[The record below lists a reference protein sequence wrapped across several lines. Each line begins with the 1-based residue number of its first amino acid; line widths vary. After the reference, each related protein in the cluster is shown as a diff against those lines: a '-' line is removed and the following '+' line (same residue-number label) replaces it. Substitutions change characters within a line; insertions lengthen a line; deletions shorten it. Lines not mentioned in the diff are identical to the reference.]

1 MEIVR
6 SIAGKKAT
14 SFGWKV
20 EIKNVLM
27 HARRRAL
34 SSLSPRDISSEG
46 DYFYQ
51 RRRSGIFTRRKV
63 ADCLYGGTYISPF
76 WGPLMNARLYDLYI
90 YIHSLLLG
98 RREEGEILHPFA
110 RVNTVDPR
118 RLDLDVAQ
126 RTIGRGDRMLFA
138 ATSASSQKEFSYERR
153 KFQRFFPPF
162 SHFIEEWYF
171 TIWHVAGKFSKRRI
185 DFSVHIESWIRIIR
199 YKRSFSPSLPPVELL

>member
-1 MEIVR
+1 
-6 SIAGKKAT
+6 
-14 SFGWKV
+14 
-20 EIKNVLM
+20 M

-34 SSLSPRDISSEG
+34 SSLSPRDISSER

-51 RRRSGIFTRRKV
+51 RGRSGIFTRRKV